1 MEDMKINV
9 KIKLS
14 ALWTSVMFFYSY
26 ADVLGFYKPGNLTEL
41 ITGEIGGIQITP
53 EVVVFSAILM
63 AIPSIMI
70 FLSLVMKEKM
80 NRWVNIIL
88 GIVFIGVILTTLL
101 MPGNWFYYIFYAIVE
116 IMIYT
121 LIIWHAWKWPT

>member
-26 ADVLGFYKPGNLTEL
+26 ADVLGFYKPGNLAEL
-41 ITGEIGGIQITP
+41 LTGEIGGVVITP
-53 EVVVFSAILM
+53 EFLVFSAVLM

-70 FLSLVMKEKM
+70 FLSLILPEKL
-80 NRWVNIIL
+80 NRGINIIL
-88 GIVFIGVILTTLL
+88 SIIFIGVIIATLL
-101 MPGNWFYYIFYAIVE
+101 MPGSWAYYVFYAIVE
-116 IMIYT
+116 VIIYV
-121 LIIWHAWKWPT
+121 LIIWHAWKWST